1 MKTKFL
7 TLLMATTLLTT
18 VGATTLNAAQTKQQK
33 PFLIQGKLPHLTMM
47 VKMMW
52 DDKDLALTPEQKK
65 ELLKIRKETIGSAKA
80 LGQKI
85 FALENKVIEGSK
97 FGVAPEKLKKYVDEI
112 AKYRAEATM
121 VHLKCI
127 YNTRKVL
134 TQEQLDILE

>member
-1 MKTKFL
+1 MKKRVS
-7 TLLMATTLLTT
+7 TLLVAVALLTT
-18 VGATTLNAAQTKQQK
+18 AGSATLSAAPQKQQK

-52 DDKDLALTPEQKK
+52 DDKDLALTPKQKE

-80 LGQKI
+80 LGKKI
-85 FALENKVIEGSK
+85 FALEDRVAQESQM
-97 FGVAPEKLKKYVDEI
+97 GVEPQKLKKYVDEI

-121 VHLKCI
+121 VHLRCI

-134 TQEQLDILE
+134 TQDQLDILE

>member
-1 MKTKFL
+1 MKTKLL

-18 VGATTLNAAQTKQQK
+18 VGATTLNAAQAKQQK

-80 LGQKI
+80 LGKKI
-85 FALENKVIEGSK
+85 FALEKKVVEGSK

-121 VHLKCI
+121 VHLRCI

-134 TQEQLDILE
+134 TEEQLDILE